1 MLLLNDR
8 ILTMPVVSLQTGRRL
23 ATLSSSIVDP
33 RQLHIVAFYCDG
45 PNLDVDPAVL
55 YTDDIREVSS
65 LGMIVD
71 SAENIMSP
79 DDLVRLQEVIN
90 FNFKLDDMKV
100 VDESGQKLGKVVNFS
115 VETNT
120 FFIIKIHVQPGLL
133 QALHTTEHIIDRS
146 QIVEINDK
154 TIVVK
159 SADVKE
165 GSRNRVGIDNPFKAR
180 AQPDVAHHLESH

>member
-8 ILTMPVVSLQTGRRL
+8 ILTMPVVGLQTGRKL
-23 ATLSSSIVDP
+23 ASLSSSIVDP
-33 RQLHIVAFYCDG
+33 RQLHVVAFYCDG

-71 SAENIMSP
+71 GADNIMSP
-79 DDLVRLQEVIN
+79 DDLVRLQEVIG
-90 FNFKLDDMKV
+90 FNFKLEGMKV
-100 VDESGQKLGKVVNFS
+100 IDESGQKLGKVVNFS

-133 QALHTTEHIIDRS
+133 QALHTIEHIIDRS

-165 GSRNRVGIDNPFKAR
+165 GSRVRVAIDNPFKSR
-180 AQPDVAHHLESH
+180 AQPDVAHHSDTQ